1 MILVARGAGEHET
14 IAGLEA
20 GADDFLAKPF
30 SGRELLV
37 RVRTR
42 LELTAMRRRNTQQE
56 EMLVNLRRTL
66 HARDEFFSAAS
77 HELRTPLTTLG
88 LQTEGLLQA
97 YGPGKELARSEDDC
111 LRRRLGLIRKQVVR
125 LDQLVDQLLDISR
138 LIEGRLDLH
147 IEEVDLQSVALEAI
161 DLLREPAQRAG
172 SPILFRGDD
181 SVVGRWDRLR
191 LGQVVTNLLSNA
203 IKFGRGRPIEI
214 ELVADEREAELQ
226 VRDDGEGIEPE
237 AQARIFE
244 RFERATSVRR
254 HPGMG
259 LGLLDHKTDR
269 RRLSRHDI
277 RGERNRPRVR
287 VHGQVTEG
295 RMNDPPRLLIVDDDP
310 ELRQSA
316 VDALSDAGYETSVAG
331 NGWEALAATQGPR
344 VPQLILLDLM
354 MPDMNGWQFR
364 EAQRRD
370 ARIKDIP
377 LVVIT
382 ASRDSGQPPDRRR
395 RRPAQ
400 TVRAE
405 RPARGRCSSWSG
417 TPSAARASFETIW
430 DRGAA
435 VPRSGLHNLYASAG
449 PPGGG
454 CRLGGPHETEP
465 WHWLR
470 SRSSHA
476 VRSRQLTGRSR
487 ITRGCTTR
495 PEPRVEPSWKTAN
508 RRCRQRTRDER

>member
-1 MILVARGAGEHET
+1 LLRQRLTGSTVARLRRGPTAVAVAAVDERTKVANVLGFDERTARILVVEADPELRGTFDLLLGASWNVTLADNAERAWDVALASRFDLVISDTEAPDVNGIDLVRRLRANRETQDVSVILVARGAGEHET

-42 LELTAMRRRNTQQE
+42 LELAAMRRRNTQQE
-56 EMLVNLRRTL
+56 EMLANLRRTL

-88 LQTEGLLQA
+88 LQTEGLLQS
-97 YGPGKELARSEDDC
+97 YGTAKEPARSEDDR

-172 SPILFRGDD
+172 SPILFRGND

-226 VRDDGEGIEPE
+226 VRDDGEGIELE
-237 AQARIFE
+237 AQTRIFE

-259 LGLLDHKTDR
+259 LGLWITKQ
-269 RRLSRHDI
+269 I
-277 RGERNRPRVR
+277 VEAC
-287 VHGQVTEG
+287 HGT
-295 RMNDPPRLLIVDDDP
+295 I
-310 ELRQSA
+310 
-316 VDALSDAGYETSVAG
+316 SVVSEIG
-331 NGWEALAATQGPR
+331 
-344 VPQLILLDLM
+344 
-354 MPDMNGWQFR
+354 
-364 EAQRRD
+364 
-370 ARIKDIP
+370 
-377 LVVIT
+377 
-382 ASRDSGQPPDRRR
+382 
-395 RRPAQ
+395 
-400 TVRAE
+400 
-405 RPARGRCSSWSG
+405 
-417 TPSAARASFETIW
+417 
-430 DRGAA
+430 
-435 VPRSGLHNLYASAG
+435 
-449 PPGGG
+449 
-454 CRLGGPHETEP
+454 
-465 WHWLR
+465 
-470 SRSSHA
+470 
-476 VRSRQLTGRSR
+476 
-487 ITRGCTTR
+487 RGCAFTVKL
-495 PEPRVEPSWKTAN
+495 PRAA
-508 RRCRQRTRDER
+508 

>member
-1 MILVARGAGEHET
+1 LLRQRLTAATAARLRRGRTAVAVAAVDERIKVGNVLGFDERTARILVVEADPELRGTFDLLLGASWNVTLADNAERAWDVALASRFDLVISDTEAPDVNGIDLVRRLRANRETQDVSVILVARGAGEHET

-42 LELTAMRRRNTQQE
+42 LELAAMRRRNTQQE
-56 EMLVNLRRTL
+56 EMLANLRRTL

-88 LQTEGLLQA
+88 LQTEGLLQSYA
-97 YGPGKELARSEDDC
+97 TGKEPARGEDDR

-226 VRDDGEGIEPE
+226 VRDDGEGIERE

-259 LGLLDHKTDR
+259 LGLWITK
-269 RRLSRHDI
+269 
-277 RGERNRPRVR
+277 
-287 VHGQVTEG
+287 Q
-295 RMNDPPRLLIVDDDP
+295 IVD
-310 ELRQSA
+310 A
-316 VDALSDAGYETSVAG
+316 CHGTISVASEIG
-331 NGWEALAATQGPR
+331 RGCA
-344 VPQLILLDLM
+344 
-354 MPDMNGWQFR
+354 F
-364 EAQRRD
+364 
-370 ARIKDIP
+370 
-377 LVVIT
+377 
-382 ASRDSGQPPDRRR
+382 
-395 RRPAQ
+395 
-400 TVRAE
+400 TVRLP
-405 RPARGRCSSWSG
+405 R
-417 TPSAARASFETIW
+417 AA
-430 DRGAA
+430 
-435 VPRSGLHNLYASAG
+435 
-449 PPGGG
+449 
-454 CRLGGPHETEP
+454 
-465 WHWLR
+465 
-470 SRSSHA
+470 
-476 VRSRQLTGRSR
+476 
-487 ITRGCTTR
+487 
-495 PEPRVEPSWKTAN
+495 
-508 RRCRQRTRDER
+508 

>member
-1 MILVARGAGEHET
+1 MLGFDDRTARILVVEADQELRGTFDLLLGASWNVTLADNADRAWDVAQATHFDLVISDAQVPDVDGIDLVRRLRANRDTQDVSVILVARAAGEHET

-42 LELTAMRRRNTQQE
+42 LELAAMRRRNAQQE
-56 EMLVNLRRTL
+56 EMLANLRRTL

-88 LQTEGLLQA
+88 LQTEGLLQSDGA
-97 YGPGKELARSEDDC
+97 LLADGRGYDDR

-147 IEEVDLQSVALEAI
+147 IEEVDLQLVALEAI

-172 SPILFRGDD
+172 SPILFLGKD

-214 ELVADEREAELQ
+214 ELAADERQAELQ
-226 VRDDGEGIEPE
+226 VRDDGEGIELE

-259 LGLLDHKTDR
+259 LGLWITKQ
-269 RRLSRHDI
+269 I
-277 RGERNRPRVR
+277 VEAC
-287 VHGQVTEG
+287 HGTISV
-295 RMNDPPRLLIVDDDP
+295 VS
-310 ELRQSA
+310 EL
-316 VDALSDAGYETSVAG
+316 G
-331 NGWEALAATQGPR
+331 
-344 VPQLILLDLM
+344 
-354 MPDMNGWQFR
+354 
-364 EAQRRD
+364 
-370 ARIKDIP
+370 
-377 LVVIT
+377 
-382 ASRDSGQPPDRRR
+382 
-395 RRPAQ
+395 
-400 TVRAE
+400 
-405 RPARGRCSSWSG
+405 
-417 TPSAARASFETIW
+417 
-430 DRGAA
+430 
-435 VPRSGLHNLYASAG
+435 
-449 PPGGG
+449 
-454 CRLGGPHETEP
+454 
-465 WHWLR
+465 
-470 SRSSHA
+470 
-476 VRSRQLTGRSR
+476 
-487 ITRGCTTR
+487 RGCAFTVKL
-495 PEPRVEPSWKTAN
+495 PRAV
-508 RRCRQRTRDER
+508 

>member
-1 MILVARGAGEHET
+1 MLLRQRLMRSAAPRLRGGPTPVAVAAVDERIKVGSVLGFDERTARILVVEADPELRGTFDLLLSASWNVTLADSADHAWDVAQSAHFDLVISDTEVPDINGIDLVRRLRANRETQDVSVILVARSAGEHET

-56 EMLVNLRRTL
+56 EMLANLRRTL

-97 YGPGKELARSEDDC
+97 YGTAKEPARSEDER

-172 SPILFRGDD
+172 SPILFRGSD

-214 ELVADEREAELQ
+214 ELCADEREAELQ
-226 VRDDGEGIEPE
+226 VRDDGEGIELE
-237 AQARIFE
+237 AQTRIFE
-244 RFERATSVRR
+244 RFERATTVRR

-259 LGLLDHKTDR
+259 LGLWITKQ
-269 RRLSRHDI
+269 I
-277 RGERNRPRVR
+277 VEAC
-287 VHGQVTEG
+287 HGT
-295 RMNDPPRLLIVDDDP
+295 I
-310 ELRQSA
+310 
-316 VDALSDAGYETSVAG
+316 SVASEIG
-331 NGWEALAATQGPR
+331 RGCAFTVKLP
-344 VPQLILLDLM
+344 
-354 MPDMNGWQFR
+354 R
-364 EAQRRD
+364 EA
-370 ARIKDIP
+370 
-377 LVVIT
+377 
-382 ASRDSGQPPDRRR
+382 
-395 RRPAQ
+395 
-400 TVRAE
+400 
-405 RPARGRCSSWSG
+405 
-417 TPSAARASFETIW
+417 
-430 DRGAA
+430 
-435 VPRSGLHNLYASAG
+435 
-449 PPGGG
+449 
-454 CRLGGPHETEP
+454 
-465 WHWLR
+465 
-470 SRSSHA
+470 
-476 VRSRQLTGRSR
+476 
-487 ITRGCTTR
+487 
-495 PEPRVEPSWKTAN
+495 
-508 RRCRQRTRDER
+508 

>member
-1 MILVARGAGEHET
+1 LRRRRTAAAVAAVDERTKVGNVLGFDERTTRILVVEADAELRGTFDLLLGASWNVTLADNAERAWDVAQASRFDLVISDTEAPDVNGIDLVRRLRASRDTQDVSVILVARGAGEHET

-42 LELTAMRRRNTQQE
+42 LELAAMRRRNTQQE
-56 EMLVNLRRTL
+56 EMLANLRRTL

-88 LQTEGLLQA
+88 LQTEGLLQS
-97 YGPGKELARSEDDC
+97 YGTASEPARGDDER

-172 SPILFRGDD
+172 SPILFHGQD

-214 ELVADEREAELQ
+214 ELAADEREAELQ

-244 RFERATSVRR
+244 RFERATTVRR

-259 LGLLDHKTDR
+259 LGLWITK
-269 RRLSRHDI
+269 
-277 RGERNRPRVR
+277 
-287 VHGQVTEG
+287 Q
-295 RMNDPPRLLIVDDDP
+295 IVD
-310 ELRQSA
+310 A
-316 VDALSDAGYETSVAG
+316 CHGTISVASEIG
-331 NGWEALAATQGPR
+331 RGCA
-344 VPQLILLDLM
+344 
-354 MPDMNGWQFR
+354 F
-364 EAQRRD
+364 
-370 ARIKDIP
+370 
-377 LVVIT
+377 
-382 ASRDSGQPPDRRR
+382 
-395 RRPAQ
+395 
-400 TVRAE
+400 TVRL
-405 RPARGRCSSWSG
+405 
-417 TPSAARASFETIW
+417 
-430 DRGAA
+430 
-435 VPRSGLHNLYASAG
+435 PR
-449 PPGGG
+449 
-454 CRLGGPHETEP
+454 T
-465 WHWLR
+465 
-470 SRSSHA
+470 
-476 VRSRQLTGRSR
+476 V
-487 ITRGCTTR
+487 
-495 PEPRVEPSWKTAN
+495 
-508 RRCRQRTRDER
+508 